1 MTVAQLIA
9 SGASQFT
16 EAKLAFGHGTN
27 NAKDE
32 ATWLVLWALGLPLD
46 TALDGENS
54 KANMPVAL
62 ADTERIAML
71 FEERIRTRKPAA
83 YLTHEAW
90 LQGVSFYVDE
100 RVIIPRSLIAELMAD
115 GSIDYWL
122 KESTQNVLDLCTG
135 NGSLAILAALTYPEV
150 TVTGSDLSND
160 ALAVAHINVAKHEL
174 EERITLVESDGL
186 TAPVLQ
192 ARGPFDLILCNPP
205 YVNAS
210 SLAALPPEYRAE
222 PVLALDGNRS
232 GGDDGMDFIRTLLIQ
247 APEHMTAG
255 AVLVLEVGNER
266 EHFETAFPT
275 LEAVWMDTSAGGDQ
289 VLLLSRDALLMLRS

>member
-1 MTVAQLIA
+1 MTVVELIA

-27 NAKDE
+27 NARDE

-46 TALDGENS
+46 TPLEGEDS

-62 ADTERIAML
+62 TDVERIAML
-71 FEERIRTRKPAA
+71 FAERIRTRKPAA

-135 NGSLAILAALTYPEV
+135 SGSLAILAALTYPEV
-150 TVTGSDLSND
+150 TVTGSDLSAN

-174 EERITLVESDGL
+174 EERITLVESDGF
-186 TAPVLQ
+186 TAPELQ
-192 ARGPFDLILCNPP
+192 TRGPFDLILCNPP
-205 YVNAS
+205 YVNAAS
-210 SLAALPPEYRAE
+210 MATLPPEYRAE
-222 PVLALDGNRS
+222 PALALDGNTAGS
-232 GGDDGMDFIRTLLIQ
+232 ADGMDFVRVLLRDAAQ
-247 APEHMTAG
+247 YMSDD
-255 AVLVLEVGNER
+255 AVLVLEIGNER
-266 EHFETAFPT
+266 DHFEAAFPH
-275 LEAVWMDTSAGGDQ
+275 LDAIWLQTSAGEDQ
-289 VLLLSRDALLMLRS
+289 VLLLGRETLQQKS

>member
-1 MTVAQLIA
+1 MTVAELIA

-27 NAKDE
+27 NARDE

-46 TALDGENS
+46 TPLEGEDS

-62 ADTERIAML
+62 ADVERIAML
-71 FEERIRTRKPAA
+71 FAERIRTRKPAA

-115 GSIDYWL
+115 GSMDYWL

-135 NGSLAILAALTYPEV
+135 SGSLAILAALTYPEV
-150 TVTGSDLSND
+150 TVTGSDLSAN

-174 EERITLVESDGL
+174 EERITLVESDGF
-186 TAPVLQ
+186 TAPELQ
-192 ARGPFDLILCNPP
+192 TRGPFDLILCNPP
-205 YVNAS
+205 YVNATS
-210 SLAALPPEYRAE
+210 MATLPPEYRAE
-222 PVLALDGNRS
+222 PALALDGNRAGS
-232 GGDDGMDFIRTLLIQ
+232 ADGMDFVRVLLRDAAQ
-247 APEHMTAG
+247 YMSDD
-255 AVLVLEVGNER
+255 AVLVLEIGNER
-266 EHFETAFPT
+266 DHFEAAFPH
-275 LEAVWMDTSAGGDQ
+275 LDAIWLQTSAGEDQ
-289 VLLLSRDALLMLRS
+289 VLLLGRETLQQKS

>member
-1 MTVAQLIA
+1 MTVVELIA

-27 NAKDE
+27 NARDE

-46 TALDGENS
+46 TPLEGEDS

-62 ADTERIAML
+62 TDVERIAML
-71 FEERIRTRKPAA
+71 FAERIRTRKPAA

-115 GSIDYWL
+115 GSMDYWL

-135 NGSLAILAALTYPEV
+135 SGSLAILAALTYPEV
-150 TVTGSDLSND
+150 TVTGSDLSAN

-174 EERITLVESDGL
+174 EERITLVESDGF
-186 TAPVLQ
+186 TAPELQ
-192 ARGPFDLILCNPP
+192 TRGPFDLILCNPP
-205 YVNAS
+205 YVNAAS
-210 SLAALPPEYRAE
+210 MATLPPEYRAE
-222 PVLALDGNRS
+222 PALALDGNTAGS
-232 GGDDGMDFIRTLLIQ
+232 ADGMDFVRVLLRDAAQ
-247 APEHMTAG
+247 YMSDD
-255 AVLVLEVGNER
+255 AVLVLEIGNER
-266 EHFETAFPT
+266 DHFEAAFPH
-275 LEAVWMDTSAGGDQ
+275 LDAIWLQTSAGEDQ
-289 VLLLSRDALLMLRS
+289 VLLLGRETLQQKS

>member
-1 MTVAQLIA
+1 MTVAELIA

-27 NAKDE
+27 SARDE

-46 TALDGENS
+46 TPLEGEDS

-62 ADTERIAML
+62 ADVERIAML
-71 FEERIRTRKPAA
+71 FAERIRTRKPAA

-115 GSIDYWL
+115 GSMDYWL

-135 NGSLAILAALTYPEV
+135 SGSLAILAALTYPEV
-150 TVTGSDLSND
+150 TVTGSDLSAN

-174 EERITLVESDGL
+174 EERIMLVESDGF
-186 TAPVLQ
+186 TAPELQ
-192 ARGPFDLILCNPP
+192 TRGPFDLILCNPP
-205 YVNAS
+205 YVNAAS
-210 SLAALPPEYRAE
+210 MATLPPEYRAE
-222 PVLALDGNRS
+222 PALALDGNTAGS
-232 GGDDGMDFIRTLLIQ
+232 ADGMDFVRVLMRDAAQ
-247 APEHMTAG
+247 HMSDD
-255 AVLVLEVGNER
+255 AVLVLEIGNER
-266 EHFETAFPT
+266 DHFEAAFPH
-275 LEAVWMDTSAGGDQ
+275 LDAIWLQTSAGEDQ
-289 VLLLSRDALLMLRS
+289 VLLLGRETLQQKS